1 MLVLPKKTSHPLHTD
16 SILEINRVTS
26 RAEDYTGI
34 HNINRVTQSESL
46 SSAEAAPFTVSRA
59 SETPMSSRV
68 SNPLPSY
75 RRSAQQNTFTSSAP
89 SGISRLPESFAFT
102 FCSPSITSEYLSK
115 SPAISIA
122 LLPLSTMSPFILN
135 SFFTLSESFSAI
147 FSAATPSAFIS
158 VSFMRK

>member
-68 SNPLPSY
+68 SNPSPSY

-89 SGISRLPESFAFT
+89 SGISHQIMPCLLY
-102 FCSPSITSEYLSK
+102 TSD
-115 SPAISIA
+115 
-122 LLPLSTMSPFILN
+122 
-135 SFFTLSESFSAI
+135 
-147 FSAATPSAFIS
+147 AADE
-158 VSFMRK
+158 

>member
-75 RRSAQQNTFTSSAP
+75 RDP
-89 SGISRLPESFAFT
+89 HSRIHSRHL
-102 FCSPSITSEYLSK
+102 
-115 SPAISIA
+115 
-122 LLPLSTMSPFILN
+122 LLPASHTRSCLL
-135 SFFTLSESFSAI
+135 
-147 FSAATPSAFIS
+147 
-158 VSFMRK
+158 

>member
-16 SILEINRVTS
+16 SILGINRVTS

-68 SNPLPSY
+68 FPIRKNHTAI
-75 RRSAQQNTFTSSAP
+75 RTFFLTVKYKP
-89 SGISRLPESFAFT
+89 V
-102 FCSPSITSEYLSK
+102 
-115 SPAISIA
+115 IA
-122 LLPLSTMSPFILN
+122 
-135 SFFTLSESFSAI
+135 
-147 FSAATPSAFIS
+147 
-158 VSFMRK
+158 

>member
-68 SNPLPSY
+68 SN
-75 RRSAQQNTFTSSAP
+75 RRLIGDP
-89 SGISRLPESFAFT
+89 HSRIYSRHL
-102 FCSPSITSEYLSK
+102 
-115 SPAISIA
+115 
-122 LLPLSTMSPFILN
+122 LLPASHTRSCLL
-135 SFFTLSESFSAI
+135 
-147 FSAATPSAFIS
+147 
-158 VSFMRK
+158 

>member
-68 SNPLPSY
+68 SNPEK
-75 RRSAQQNTFTSSAP
+75 T
-89 SGISRLPESFAFT
+89 RLVANPGCYT
-102 FCSPSITSEYLSK
+102 TCS
-115 SPAISIA
+115 
-122 LLPLSTMSPFILN
+122 IL
-135 SFFTLSESFSAI
+135 TAYPMG
-147 FSAATPSAFIS
+147 A
-158 VSFMRK
+158 RKI